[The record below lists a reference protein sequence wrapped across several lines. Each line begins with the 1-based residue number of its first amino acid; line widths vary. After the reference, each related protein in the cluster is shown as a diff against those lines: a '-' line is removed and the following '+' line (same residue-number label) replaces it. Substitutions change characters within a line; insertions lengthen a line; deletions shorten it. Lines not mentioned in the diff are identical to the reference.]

1 MPHPTPPNPL
11 YDPRTE
17 HAACGLGLIARQ
29 DGVRSHE
36 LIEQAVAMLSAM
48 EHRGA
53 RGADPETG
61 DGAGLL
67 LQVPDRFLRRW
78 ARAELELELPPIG
91 RYGVAMCFLPQD
103 PDLRMRCE
111 ELCVRITVEEGE
123 QVLGWR
129 DVPRDSTAIGRT
141 ALASEPVIRQLLIG
155 RGRSQ
160 DDGAFRRKL
169 LVIRRRVELA
179 AAARR
184 VPEAAFCIPSLSN
197 TTLVYKGLVS
207 APQLPAYFPDL
218 RESEVESALAL
229 VHSRFSTNTLGSW
242 DLAQPFQ
249 YLAHNGEINTVRGNS
264 QWMHAREPLLRSAL
278 LGDDLTK
285 LFPLID
291 ERWSDS
297 AALDAA
303 FELLVAAGRSPA
315 HALAMLIPAAWD
327 LNPDMDDELR
337 AFYEFHAGLVEP
349 WDGPAAVAF
358 CDGRQIGATLD
369 RNGLRPA
376 RYQVT
381 RDGLVALASEVGAL
395 ELDPADVIVNGRLA
409 PGEMLVVDTVSGAL
423 RGDRELKSALA
434 RRRPYRALLDEQK
447 VYLEDL
453 PPVAVTAPD
462 RATLERDLRLYG
474 YTREEIRL
482 VVTPMVRDAQ
492 EPIASM
498 GVDTP
503 LAPLSARPQLLAAF
517 FKQQFAQVTNPAID
531 PQRETL
537 VMSLRTS
544 VGAQG
549 NLLDESPGHAR
560 RVAMTQ
566 PLLTT
571 ADLET
576 LRSLPRER
584 FQTRTLDATYEL
596 GGGGRGLARA
606 LELLCREASRAIAL
620 GETILIV
627 SDRAAGAVRAPIPI
641 LLATAAIHS
650 HLVREG
656 TRTRCGLIVESGEPR
671 EVMHIALL
679 IGYGAAAV
687 CPTTALALVA
697 QLHADGEVE
706 AQSADEAQR
715 HYTKA
720 IGKGLL
726 KVLSKMGIST
736 IGSYR
741 GAAPFEAIGL
751 SAEVIARYFTGTP
764 SRVGGIGLDEI
775 SDAVAAR
782 HAHAFSGG
790 ELDPGGVYAYRL
802 RGEQHAWNPTTIAHL
817 QRAVRDERPESYA
830 AFSQAVDGENA
841 QGTLRGRLDLVAA
854 AKPIPLDEVEPSS
867 AILRRFVTGAMSL
880 GSLSK
885 EAHETLAIAMN
896 RIGGRS
902 NTGEGGEDPR
912 RSLADANGDLRR
924 SAIKQV
930 ASARFGV
937 TTDYLVDADQLQIK
951 ISQGAKPGE
960 GGQLPGHKVDTE
972 IARLR
977 HSTPGV
983 GLISPPP
990 HHDIYSIEDLAQ
1002 LIFDL
1007 RSVNPTAGV
1016 SVKLVAAAGIGTVAA
1031 GVAKAGADHIV
1042 IAGHDGGTGASPTS
1056 SIRYAG
1062 APWELGLAEAQQ
1074 VLVQNALRGRVT
1086 LQADGGMRTGRDVI
1100 VAAMLGAD
1108 EFGFST
1114 APLVATGCVM
1124 MRVCHLNTCPVGV
1137 ATQDPALRARFA
1149 GTPEH
1154 VVTYLVYVAEEVREL
1169 LAGLGVRSLDELTG
1183 RVELLREQPG
1193 SGLDLA
1199 ALIAPPQGPAGV
1211 PLKAQPQLRGEPA
1224 AALDR
1229 AALAAFDG
1237 GERAFAST
1245 IRTSD
1250 RAVGAWISGELTRRG
1265 RGPVLQEPRILQL
1278 RGIAGQ
1284 SFGAFAI
1291 GGLTLDLVG
1300 QANDYVGKGLC
1311 GATVI
1316 VRPPPEA
1323 AYDAHASAA
1332 IGNTTLYGATSGSLF
1347 ACGTAGERFCVRNSG
1362 ARAVIEGVGR
1372 HGCEYMTGG
1381 AVVVL
1386 GPIGRNFAAGMS
1398 GGVAYLWN
1406 PDGEASRHC
1415 NTDMVSLRTVTDA
1428 TLLEELVREHAEL
1441 TGSGVAR
1448 GLLDDWS
1455 ISLTQFIEVMPHD
1468 VIRLAVEVER
1478 EPEPIHG

>member
-1 MPHPTPPNPL
+1 MQARPNPL
-11 YDPRTE
+11 YDPRSE
-17 HAACGLGLIARQ
+17 HDACGLGLLARQ
-29 DGVRSHE
+29 DGARSHE
-36 LIEQAVAMLSAM
+36 LIEHAIAMLSAM

-53 RGADPETG
+53 RGADPDTG

-78 ARAELELELPPIG
+78 ARSELDLELPPLG
-91 RYGVAMCFLPQD
+91 HYGVAMCFLPQD

-111 ELCVRITVEEGE
+111 ELCVRIAVEEGE
-123 QVLGWR
+123 QPLGWR
-129 DVPRDSTAIGRT
+129 DVPRDSTAIGRV
-141 ALASEPVIRQLLIG
+141 ARDSEPVIRQLLIG

-197 TTLVYKGLVS
+197 TTLVYKGLLS
-207 APQLPAYFPDL
+207 PPQLPRYFADL
-218 RESEVESALAL
+218 REPELESSMAL

-249 YLAHNGEINTVRGNS
+249 YLAHNGEINTIRGNR

-278 LGDDLTK
+278 LGDDLSK

-303 FELLVAAGRSPA
+303 FELLVTAGRSPA

-327 LNPDMDDELR
+327 QNPDMDDELK
-337 AFYEFHAGLVEP
+337 AFYEFHAGLLEP

-358 CDGRQIGATLD
+358 SDGRQIGATLD

-376 RYQVT
+376 RYQIT

-395 ELDPADVIVNGRLA
+395 ELDPAEVVVNGRLA
-409 PGEMLVVDTVSGAL
+409 PGEMIVIDTASGQI
-423 RGDRELKSALA
+423 RGDLELKGTLA
-434 RRRPYRALLDEQK
+434 RRRPYRALLDDQK
-447 VYLEDL
+447 IYLDDL
-453 PPVAVTAPD
+453 PPSPVAVPD
-462 RATLERDLRLYG
+462 RDELERDLRLFG

-482 VVTPMVRDAQ
+482 IVVPMARDAQ

-503 LAPLSARPQLLAAF
+503 IAPLSERPQLLASF

-566 PLLTT
+566 PLLT
-571 ADLET
+571 AGDLET
-576 LRSLPRER
+576 LRSLPRDR
-584 FQTRTLDATYEL
+584 FQTRTLDCTYDL
-596 GGGGRGLARA
+596 AGGGRGLERA
-606 LELLCREASRAIAL
+606 LELLCREASRAVAL
-620 GETILIV
+620 GESILIV
-627 SDRAAGAVRAPIPI
+627 SDRAAGPKRAPIPI

-656 TRTRCGLIVESGEPR
+656 TRSRCGLIVESGEPR

-687 CPTTALALVA
+687 CPTTALALVGR
-697 QLHADGEVE
+697 LHADGEIE
-706 AQSADEAQR
+706 APSAAEAQR
-715 HYTKA
+715 QFAKA

-736 IGSYR
+736 IASYR
-741 GAAPFEAIGL
+741 GAALFEAIGL
-751 SAEVIARYFTGTP
+751 SSEVVARYFTGTP

-775 SDAVAAR
+775 SAAVAAR
-782 HAHAFSGG
+782 HAHAYGG
-790 ELDPGGVYAYRL
+790 SELDPGGVYAYRL
-802 RGEQHAWNPTTIAHL
+802 RGEQHVWNPLTIAHL

-830 AFSQAVDGENA
+830 AFSRAVDQENA
-841 QGTLRGRLDLVAA
+841 HGTLRGQLDLVEAA
-854 AKPIPLDEVEPSS
+854 TPLALDEVEPSS
-867 AILRRFVTGAMSL
+867 EIVRRFVTGAMSM

-885 EAHETLAIAMN
+885 EAHETIAIAMN
-896 RIGGRS
+896 RLGGRS
-902 NTGEGGEDPR
+902 NTGEGGEDAA
-912 RSLADANGDLRR
+912 RSIPDPNGDLRR

-937 TTDYLVDADQLQIK
+937 TPEYLVDADQLQIK

-960 GGQLPGHKVDTE
+960 GGQLPGHKVDAE

-990 HHDIYSIEDLAQ
+990 HHDIYSIEDLKQ

-1007 RSVNPTAGV
+1007 RAVNPTAEV
-1016 SVKLVAAAGIGTVAA
+1016 SVKLVSAA
-1031 GVAKAGADHIV
+1031 GVGTVSAGVVKAGADHIV
-1042 IAGHDGGTGASPTS
+1042 IAGHDGGTGASPAS

-1062 APWELGLAEAQQ
+1062 SPWELGLAEAQQ

-1086 LQADGGMRTGRDVI
+1086 LQADGGMRTGRDVVI
-1100 VAAMLGAD
+1100 AAMLGAE

-1137 ATQDPALRARFA
+1137 ATQDRALRARFA

-1169 LAGLGVRSLDELTG
+1169 LARLGLRSLDELIG
-1183 RVELLREQPG
+1183 RVDLLRERPG
-1193 SGLDLA
+1193 SPLALA
-1199 ALIAPPQGPAGV
+1199 ALIAEPQGPEGT
-1211 PLKAQPQLRGEPA
+1211 PRKADPRIVTPPA
-1224 AALDR
+1224 AELER
-1229 AALAAFDG
+1229 AALAAFDAG
-1237 GERAFAST
+1237 ATTVEQR
-1245 IRTSD
+1245 IRTFD
-1250 RAVGAWISGELTRRG
+1250 RAIGAWLSGELTRRG
-1265 RGPVLQEPRILQL
+1265 GLAPGTEWTL
-1278 RGIAGQ
+1278 RLAGSAGQ
-1284 SFGAFAI
+1284 SFGAFGI
-1291 GGLTLDLVG
+1291 TGLTLDLVG
-1300 QANDYVGKGLC
+1300 QANDYVGKGLG
-1311 GATVI
+1311 GATLI
-1316 VRPPPEA
+1316 IRPPAGAGYEA
-1323 AYDAHASAA
+1323 STSA
-1332 IGNTTLYGATSGSLF
+1332 IVGNTSLYGATAGSLF
-1347 ACGTAGERFCVRNSG
+1347 ARGTAGERFAVRNSG
-1362 ARAVIEGVGR
+1362 ASAVIEGVGR

-1381 AVVVL
+1381 TVVVL
-1386 GPIGRNFAAGMS
+1386 GPVGRNFAAGMS
-1398 GGVAYLWN
+1398 GGVAYLWD
-1406 PDGEASRHC
+1406 PHGEASRHC
-1415 NTDMVSLRTVTDA
+1415 NTDMVDVRPISDGA
-1428 TLLEELVREHAEL
+1428 HLEQLVRRHAEL
-1441 TGSGVAR
+1441 TGSDVALR
-1448 GLLDDWS
+1448 LLADWPS
-1455 ISLTQFIEVMPHD
+1455 SMAQFCEVMPHD
-1468 VIRLAVEVER
+1468 VIRLAVEVEL